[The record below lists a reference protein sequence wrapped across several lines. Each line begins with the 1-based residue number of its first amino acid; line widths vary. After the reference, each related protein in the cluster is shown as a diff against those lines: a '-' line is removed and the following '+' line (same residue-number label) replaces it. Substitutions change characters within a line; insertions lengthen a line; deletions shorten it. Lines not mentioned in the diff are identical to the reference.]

1 MQHHPVPPHMMQ
13 PSQTMPSGQ
22 YVMQHTQPAPPAKEE
37 KSWFGRLW
45 RSDSVKKQTPA
56 NPASRMQKAPTQH
69 QVPPAFPPQ
78 LQPNQPAAAPQFAPQ
93 TTAMAPPTS
102 MIQTGQQA
110 QQVANMQQ
118 QPQQQ
123 QLQQQQPLTWKINT
137 SGNPSPHFQLPPG
150 NPNSTQ
156 PLMPPPEV
164 MESIKKQEMR
174 LHSPGQTQNTGSS
187 QSQGQAPLSGASHQG
202 ASSGGVGQEANNTPA
217 PAGGGHGNGPKAGGW
232 EKTKNGIS
240 SSGYD
245 GSGWGDD
252 DDEGY

>member
-1 MQHHPVPPHMMQ
+1 
-13 PSQTMPSGQ
+13 MPSGQ

-45 RSDSVKKQTPA
+45 RSDSVKKQTAA

-78 LQPNQPAAAPQFAPQ
+78 LQPNQPATAPQLAPQ

-137 SGNPSPHFQLPPG
+137 SGNPNPHFQLPPG

-202 ASSGGVGQEANNTPA
+202 ASSRRVGQEANNTPA
-217 PAGGGHGNGPKAGGW
+217 PAGGGHGNGAKAGGW